1 MPVDGR
7 MEMGLK
13 GGDSVDLGGVLNLS
27 NKNNQTAINTD
38 EDDDDDEDDDEED
51 EEETTADHHQP
62 DPDSDQEP
70 GQNNFRN
77 HLMKNF
83 DWIELFIE
91 IHLVFP
97 IVSKF
102 EQLCLFT
109 QRIFHFVDRL
119 C

>member
-1 MPVDGR
+1 MPRLAFYSHCARGRKNQSGPVMPVDGR

-70 GQNNFRN
+70 NNFRN

-83 DWIELFIE
+83 D
-91 IHLVFP
+91 
-97 IVSKF
+97 
-102 EQLCLFT
+102 
-109 QRIFHFVDRL
+109 
-119 C
+119 